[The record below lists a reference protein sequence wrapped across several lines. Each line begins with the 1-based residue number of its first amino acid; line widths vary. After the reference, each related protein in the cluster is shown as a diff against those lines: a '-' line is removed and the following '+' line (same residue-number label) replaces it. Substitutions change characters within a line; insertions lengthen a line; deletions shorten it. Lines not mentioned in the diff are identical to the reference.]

1 METTRPSDKGGKG
14 DDTLQ
19 FLDQCVKKILKM
31 RRAWDIFFRVLPPN
45 NPGNTYSVILEKG
58 TTSEQL
64 KLNQQEVSRCATSG
78 TDIFV
83 STDIRNAI
91 RRLEK
96 RADRKSTLRS

>member
-1 METTRPSDKGGKG
+1 MEAIRPSGKTDKS
-14 DDTLQ
+14 DDALL
-19 FLDQCVKKILKM
+19 FLDQCVKKILKI

-45 NPGNTYSVILEKG
+45 SPGHAYSVILEKG
-58 TTSEQL
+58 TASEQL

-96 RADRKSTLRS
+96 RADRKSSLRS

>member
-1 METTRPSDKGGKG
+1 MEATNSKGKG
-14 DDTLQ
+14 SKPDDALD

-64 KLNQQEVSRCATSG
+64 KLNQQEVSRCATAG

-96 RADRKSTLRS
+96 RADRKSSLNS

>member
-1 METTRPSDKGGKG
+1 MEGTKTTGKRG
-14 DDTLQ
+14 NEDEFLS

-31 RRAWDIFFRVLPPN
+31 RRVWDVFFRVVPPI
-45 NPGNTYSVILEKG
+45 NPDRPYSVILEKG
-58 TTSEQL
+58 SASEQL
-64 KLNQQEVSRCATSG
+64 LLNPRDVGRCVAAG

-96 RADRKSTLRS
+96 RANRKSSLHS